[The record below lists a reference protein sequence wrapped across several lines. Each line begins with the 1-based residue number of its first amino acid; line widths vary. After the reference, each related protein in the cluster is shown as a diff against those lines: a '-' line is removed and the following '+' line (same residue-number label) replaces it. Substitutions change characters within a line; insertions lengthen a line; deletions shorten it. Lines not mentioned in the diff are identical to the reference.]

1 MNTSKY
7 VAPNTVFDSSVAF
20 LRNTTF
26 DSSVYLQGV
35 THISDPSIS
44 VAGTPYALVVESIGT
59 DVEIKAKQLGT
70 MAFETSTNYYSKP
83 EVDGIVDNLESS
95 IGALDVLTQQHT
107 TDIADISTRLSTLDV
122 ADLSTRVGDL
132 ETSVGILN
140 GIIQTHDGSI
150 TYLFN
155 WDLAKDASIVELRA
169 KDASQDASIA
179 ALDLL
184 TQNLEASIV
193 RIDASLNDVVD
204 ITEIIDASLNIL
216 YEGLDDVSSR
226 VDDLETWQTATDAS
240 IVRIDGSINYLWSWD
255 LAKDASIVALRAKD
269 ASQDASIAAL
279 DLYVQDLSTRI
290 GTIDDWQTYVDG
302 SLNRLIAKDAS
313 QDASINALDLLT
325 QQHTSDIA
333 NVSTN
338 KLDAV
343 ANINVVGDASLF
355 SYETGTVAYLKKL
368 LAGSGI
374 VITEDTSTITIA
386 GDFASTVAK
395 YTNTFSG
402 VGSASL
408 GILESTHNLGAG
420 PLDVTVYENN
430 QAVYPDIDCDANGNI
445 VINWA
450 PGSLGANCKYVIM
463 G

>member
-1 MNTSKY
+1 MNTSKF

-95 IGALDVLTQQHT
+95 IG
-107 TDIADISTRLSTLDV
+107 
-122 ADLSTRVGDL
+122 
-132 ETSVGILN
+132 
-140 GIIQTHDGSI
+140 
-150 TYLFN
+150 
-155 WDLAKDASIVELRA
+155 
-169 KDASQDASIA
+169 
-179 ALDLL
+179 
-184 TQNLEASIV
+184 
-193 RIDASLNDVVD
+193 
-204 ITEIIDASLNIL
+204 
-216 YEGLDDVSSR
+216 
-226 VDDLETWQTATDAS
+226 
-240 IVRIDGSINYLWSWD
+240 
-255 LAKDASIVALRAKD
+255 ALRAKD